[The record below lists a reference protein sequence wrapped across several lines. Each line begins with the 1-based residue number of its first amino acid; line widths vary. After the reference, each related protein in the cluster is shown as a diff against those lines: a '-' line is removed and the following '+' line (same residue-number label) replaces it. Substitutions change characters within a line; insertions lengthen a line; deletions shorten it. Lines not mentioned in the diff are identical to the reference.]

1 MGFVPRELKESQ
13 MFGCMFNN
21 PFLRTTMFMSSLWGG
36 NTCCDSVTP
45 PSARRVAQSA
55 QLAAMSQAALGPYA
69 WSSNWGNSIQLNSY
83 DVNMPLNSVMELQR
97 MNMDPTYVP
106 GMDMFQ
112 KTDATLAAQQQKIEE
127 AKKEGE
133 AWAQKEL
140 LKVDYKI
147 ALEDATVLN
156 NEIANLLKT
165 EGLSDENKAKFQEI
179 KTKAEEL
186 KKKLEDYAKTASE
199 KEVTTAREEVKAI
212 AKEVSELK
220 KVATKTAQE
229 IATAQAEASQ
239 HQPAEAEQP
248 AAGEQP
254 VAGTQPEEGNQPV
267 QPEKSQAQLA
277 QDSYNNELRPYICKV
292 LSKNEHLYNNER
304 TALSNKIKEFKAAKG
319 ANKVKLYGEL
329 VSMIETYQKRIQQRM
344 AAAQKQATQICSDIY
359 TASEGTDLNVFS
371 ESENEKKIKDS
382 VKNLNGGN
390 IIATLDEWSQ
400 KDYNTKTGDSCMLET
415 IYGEFKASSSTKREL
430 TNHLI
435 NCLKAAAYKKGLSA
449 DVAREISVIQAE
461 LNSTFWSYEKIYNAF
476 NKIHAIIGNPKI
488 EGENLPQE

>member
-1 MGFVPRELKESQ
+1 

-140 LKVDYKI
+140 LKIDYKI

-220 KVATKTAQE
+220 TTATKVAQE
-229 IATAQAEASQ
+229 IAAA
-239 HQPAEAEQP
+239 QPAEEAQP
-248 AAGEQP
+248 AQPTEGKQPVEGEQP
-254 VAGTQPEEGNQPV
+254 VAGTQPEEGNTPA

-277 QDSYNNELRPYICKV
+277 QESYNSELMPYVNKV
-292 LSKNEHLYNNER
+292 LLKNEHLYNNER
-304 TALSNKIKEFKAAKG
+304 TALLNKMKEFRAAKG
-319 ANKVKLYGEL
+319 ADKVKAYGEL

-344 AAAQKQATQICSDIY
+344 AGAQKQATQICSDIY
-359 TASEGTDLNVFS
+359 TASEGTDWNVFS
-371 ESENEKKIKDS
+371 ESENEKKIKAS
-382 VKNLNGGN
+382 VNKLNGTN

-415 IYGEFKASSSTKREL
+415 IYGEFKSSAATKRQI
-430 TNHLI
+430 TTHLL
-435 NCLKAAAYKKGLSA
+435 NCLRAAAQKKGLSA
-449 DVAREISVIQAE
+449 DVAREVAVIEGE
-461 LNSTFWSYEKIYNAF
+461 LKSTFWSYEKIYNAF
-476 NKIHAIIGNPKI
+476 NKIHAILGNPKI